1 MEAPLGVS
9 KKSNAPK
16 QTAGK
21 KRQPP
26 DAPFGLCDWCGLP
39 KVEIETSDGQS
50 GESQKLRVC
59 LKCFNKGR
67 REHGWD

>member
-1 MEAPLGVS
+1 MEAPIGVS
-9 KKSNAPK
+9 EKSSAPK
-16 QTAGK
+16 QTAKK

-26 DAPFGLCDWCGLP
+26 DAPFGLCEWCGAP
-39 KVEIETSDGQS
+39 KVEIETSNGHS
-50 GESQKLRVC
+50 EPQKVQAC